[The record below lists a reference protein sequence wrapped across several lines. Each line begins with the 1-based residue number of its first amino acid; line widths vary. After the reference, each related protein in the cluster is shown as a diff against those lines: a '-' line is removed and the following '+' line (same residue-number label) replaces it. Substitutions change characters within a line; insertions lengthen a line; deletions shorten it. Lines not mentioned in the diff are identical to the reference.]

1 MSAPVF
7 GPDRRLRAAVCASG
21 PISRLGER
29 PGERLAGRVVAAA
42 REIGEALG
50 S

>member
-1 MSAPVF
+1 
-7 GPDRRLRAAVCASG
+7 LRAAICASG

-29 PGERLAGRVVAAA
+29 PGERLAGSVVAAA
-42 REIGEALG
+42 REIEAALG